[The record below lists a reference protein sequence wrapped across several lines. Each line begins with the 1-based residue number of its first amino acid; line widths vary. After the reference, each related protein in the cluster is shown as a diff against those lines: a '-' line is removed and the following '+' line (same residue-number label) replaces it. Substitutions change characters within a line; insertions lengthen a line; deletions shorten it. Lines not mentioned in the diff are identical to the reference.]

1 MQTFREE
8 HNEHRIDKLEERMNI
23 LETGVLNDFDHS
35 TTTFKAI
42 LEALETIQKI
52 TENLDMRVRRLEA
65 LVLFREEDE
74 EEDS

>member
-1 MQTFREE
+1 MQEFRDEW
-8 HNEHRIDKLEERMNI
+8 NENRINKLEERVNI

-42 LEALETIQKI
+42 LEALETIQRI
-52 TENLDMRVRRLEA
+52 TENLDQRVRRLESI
-65 LVLFREEDE
+65 VLFKEEE

>member
-8 HNEHRIDKLEERMNI
+8 HNEHRIDKLEERVNI
-23 LETGVLNDFDHS
+23 LEAGVLNDFDHS

-42 LEALETIQKI
+42 LEALETIHRI
-52 TENLDMRVRRLEA
+52 TENLDERVQRLENIV
-65 LVLFREEDE
+65 LVKEEN